1 MQAWHVEACE
11 IIVQDTGEAHDSSS
25 GYNRNI
31 LRCYLRHKTFCLE
44 LLVVS
49 QDPLCGAQKPLDGV
63 ASFLPGGPAQ
73 CGKAVEGI
81 LAYPA
86 HR

>member
-1 MQAWHVEACE
+1 MEAWHLVACG
-11 IIVQDTGEAHDSSS
+11 IIVQDTGEAHDISR
-25 GYNRNI
+25 GHNRNT
-31 LRCYLRHKTFCLE
+31 LRCYLRHETFCLE

-49 QDPLCGAQKPLDGV
+49 QYTLCGAQKPLDSM

-73 CGKAVEGI
+73 RGKAIEGI
-81 LAYPA
+81 LSYPA